1 MWWCCGK
8 RGRDQQGCKFSKH
21 ETKYEDKDDLDDGN
35 KNGQTLLRNVRCL
48 CCKEIGHRIE
58 NCTRDPNFKTNK
70 EPEEDL

>member
-8 RGRDQQGCKFSKH
+8 RGRDQQGCKFRKH
-21 ETKYEDKDDLDDGN
+21 ETKDEDKDDLDDGN

>member
-1 MWWCCGK
+1 
-8 RGRDQQGCKFSKH
+8 
-21 ETKYEDKDDLDDGN
+21 LDDGN